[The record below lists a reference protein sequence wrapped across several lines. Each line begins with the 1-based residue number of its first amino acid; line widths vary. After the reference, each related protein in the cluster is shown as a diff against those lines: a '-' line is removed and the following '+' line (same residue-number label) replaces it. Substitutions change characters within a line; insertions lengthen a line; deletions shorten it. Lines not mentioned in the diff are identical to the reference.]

1 MKILSIKNLTKEY
14 PAFLLDNVSF
24 ELEEGYI
31 MGFIGS
37 NGAGKTTTLKT
48 MLNLVQA
55 NHGDVKF
62 FGLDY
67 TENEREIKQMLGFM
81 FGDMEFY
88 IKRKIIDITDVVKR
102 FYTNW
107 NQEVYNQLIDKFNLD
122 ETKKLE
128 ELSRGMRVKY
138 SLTLAL
144 SHDAKLLILDEPTS
158 GLDPVARDELLELF
172 QELVEDG
179 KRSVL
184 FSTHITSDLD
194 KCADYITYIDNGRI
208 IESTT
213 KDDLLDSHRLISF
226 DETQLNNLRE
236 DLIAYKKNSF
246 GYFGLMKTDKANNY
260 NNIKIAA
267 PSIDDIMIYY
277 SRGEKNEK
285 SSI

>member
-14 PAFLLDNVSF
+14 PTFLLDNVSF

-55 NHGDVKF
+55 KEGDVKF

-67 TENEREIKQMLGFM
+67 KENEREVKQRLGFM

-88 IKRKIIDITDVVKR
+88 IKRKIKDITDVVKR

-107 NQEVYNQLIDKFNLD
+107 KEEVYNQLIKKFNLD

-194 KCADYITYIDNGRI
+194 KCADYITYINNGKI

-226 DETQLNNLRE
+226 DETQLNNLKE
-236 DLIAYKKNSF
+236 DLISYKKNSF

-260 NNIKIAA
+260 NNIKIDA

>member
-1 MKILSIKNLTKEY
+1 MKILSIENLTKEY
-14 PAFLLDNVSF
+14 PTFLLDNVSF

-37 NGAGKTTTLKT
+37 NGAGKTTTLKS
-48 MLNLVQA
+48 MLNLVKPK
-55 NHGDVKF
+55 HGNVQF

-67 TENEREIKQMLGFM
+67 NENEREIKQKLGFM

-88 IKRKIIDITDVVKR
+88 LKQKIIDITNVVKR
-102 FYTNW
+102 FYNNW
-107 NQEVYNQLIDKFNLD
+107 NQEVYNHLIQKFNLD
-122 ETKKLE
+122 EQKKLE

-179 KRSVL
+179 ERSIL

-194 KCADYITYIDNGRI
+194 KCADYITYIDNGKI
-208 IESTT
+208 IETTT

-226 DETQLNNLRE
+226 DESQLKILAD
-236 DLIAYKKNSF
+236 DLIAYKNNSF
-246 GYFGLMKTDKANNY
+246 GYFGLMKTEKANKY
-260 NNIKIAA
+260 PDIKTAT

-277 SRGEKNEK
+277 SRGEKK
-285 SSI
+285 

>member
-1 MKILSIKNLTKEY
+1 MKILSIENLTKEY
-14 PAFLLDNVSF
+14 PKFLLDNVSF

-37 NGAGKTTTLKT
+37 NGAGKTTTLKS
-48 MLNLVQA
+48 MLDLVQPKC
-55 NHGDVKF
+55 GKVKF

-67 TENEREIKQMLGFM
+67 KENEREIKQKLGFM

-88 IKRKIIDITDVVKR
+88 IKRKITDITDVVKR
-102 FYTNW
+102 FYSNW
-107 NQEVYNQLIDKFNLD
+107 NQDVYNQLINKFALD

-144 SHDAKLLILDEPTS
+144 SHDAQLLILDEPTS

-194 KCADYITYIDNGRI
+194 KCADYITYINNGKI
-208 IESTT
+208 IETTT
-213 KDDLLDSHRLISF
+213 KDELLDSHRMVSF
-226 DETQLNNLRE
+226 QEKQLAEIKE
-236 DLIAYKKNSF
+236 DLISYKKNSF
-246 GYFGLMKTDKANNY
+246 GYFGLMKTAQADKYSDILTSN
-260 NNIKIAA
+260 
-267 PSIDDIMIYY
+267 PTIDDIMIYY
-277 SRGEKNEK
+277 SRGEK
-285 SSI
+285 I